1 MYRAIG
7 LLRREPGQLL
17 SIHSDLYQ
25 LCLLCQWFEPALT
38 YLETDIIDINDENG
52 KFDVKYLLLAYY
64 YGGMI
69 YACIKQFDRAAN
81 FFENVVTVPATAT
94 SAIAIEAYKKYVL
107 VKLISGSIPSN
118 QLPNYT
124 SRNVQQ
130 TVKSLCGAQ
139 YTELFNIFNNGT
151 LTQFDEFVNRHR
163 DQYARDRNLGL
174 IKQTRNAFICN
185 SIQQLTKTFLT
196 VSLKDLATRVQLQS
210 TSEAERYLIDMIEN
224 GQIFASINKKDGVLN
239 FFLENFPR
247 QSTLLISG
255 MVIFHGSPEKFD
267 ANGML
272 TKLQDETEKRMQAEK
287 QLRELERQI
296 SLSKTYIQ
304 RTQQPS
310 SYHDRPKIIN

>member
-1 MYRAIG
+1 MSFIGIPILYRAIG
-7 LLRREPGQLL
+7 LIRREPGQLL

-25 LCLLCQWFEPALT
+25 LSLLCQWFEPALT
-38 YLETDIIDINDENG
+38 YLDTDIIDINEENG

-107 VKLISGSIPSN
+107 VKLISGTIPSN

-139 YTELFNIFNNGT
+139 YTELFNLFNNGT

-196 VSLKDLATRVQLQS
+196 VSLKDLANRVQLQS
-210 TSEAERYLIDMIEN
+210 TNEAEKYLIDMIEN
-224 GQIFASINKKDGVLN
+224 GQIFASINKKDGSKNV
-239 FFLENFPR
+239 FFF
-247 QSTLLISG
+247 
-255 MVIFHGSPEKFD
+255 K
-267 ANGML
+267 
-272 TKLQDETEKRMQAEK
+272 
-287 QLRELERQI
+287 
-296 SLSKTYIQ
+296 
-304 RTQQPS
+304 
-310 SYHDRPKIIN
+310 